1 MNIQRSAFT
10 GRNFEYYSED
20 GVLGGM
26 IALNTINGLS
36 TKGVYPYIKHFVM
49 NDQETNRCTMLLTY
63 SDEQAIREIYL
74 KPFEICV
81 KNF

>member
-1 MNIQRSAFT
+1 MNIHRSAFT

-36 TKGVYPYIKHFVM
+36 TRVF
-49 NDQETNRCTMLLTY
+49 
-63 SDEQAIREIYL
+63 IRISS
-74 KPFEICV
+74 IS
-81 KNF
+81 